1 MSYGCTVNLYLAK
14 ANIKNTKSTFQQSTN
29 WLYCNIMETK
39 KKKKQSTFIK
49 EQTMQCQFLFCLLIF
64 SFHWKRFVN
73 SGARN
78 DFTRTINRIIYARC
92 IKWMNTKC
100 VPFHCLH
107 ILGGPARAK
116 HFGFRASC
124 YYSSHQLSLLSLL
137 SIMLFDLKRYE
148 FIYNIRCAR
157 THLASCCTTP
167 PVAIFF
173 FIIILSGVAV
183 LWASRLDNCG
193 RQVECRFMTP
203 VKKCLNSNENERT
216 QN

>member
-1 MSYGCTVNLYLAK
+1 
-14 ANIKNTKSTFQQSTN
+14 
-29 WLYCNIMETK
+29 
-39 KKKKQSTFIK
+39 
-49 EQTMQCQFLFCLLIF
+49 MQCQFLFCLLIF

-157 THLASCCTTP
+157 THLASCCTP

-173 FIIILSGVAV
+173 FIIILFERQDLIIVAARSNV
-183 LWASRLDNCG
+183 DLWRPSKSAWIRTKMSEHKINYYNYF
-193 RQVECRFMTP
+193 EW
-203 VKKCLNSNENERT
+203 KKKMRT
-216 QN
+216 KSIVITEWIGNWQYLVW